1 MSSPLT
7 DSKTDHEVPWHPSG
21 PLVVAVGE
29 DGAHVLRT
37 AVALAPLFEERVHV
51 YSAIEPLAVDV
62 VASEPIVIPPS
73 FEEGRKAARVDH
85 LSARLADIGKQGTG
99 WRVEVEH
106 GDPVTS
112 LVRRTNA
119 LGASLILIG
128 IGRHKPVDRVLGGE
142 MTLRVIRRAH
152 CPVLAVAGEL
162 QHRPRVVVVATD
174 FSPQSMRAARAVLP
188 LLHDEAVIHV
198 VHVWQPSATAD
209 PTVFAVEEEYARA
222 ISGRLARF
230 VADLHAPPG
239 VTVDTAVCEG
249 RRAPQIIAYAE
260 RHHADLI
267 VAGRHG
273 INTIARFFVGSVTT
287 ALLRGATCSVLVTPE
302 HHVQGDGLAGGI
314 DS

>member
-1 MSSPLT
+1 MPSTLAASQPA
-7 DSKTDHEVPWHPSG
+7 HEPPWHPTG

-29 DGAHVLRT
+29 DGAHVLR
-37 AVALAPLFEERVHV
+37 AAAALAPLFDERVHV

-73 FEEGRKAARVDH
+73 FEEGRKVARVEH
-85 LSARLADIGKQGTG
+85 LSARLADVGKGGHCWT
-99 WRVEVEH
+99 VEVEH

-128 IGRHKPVDRVLGGE
+128 IGRHKPVDRLLGGE
-142 MTLRVIRRAH
+142 MTLRVVRRAH

-162 QHRPRVVVVATD
+162 EHRPRTVVVATD

-188 LLHDEAVIHV
+188 LLDDGAEIHV

-209 PTVFAVEEEYARA
+209 PTAFVVEDEYARG
-222 ISGRLARF
+222 IPGRLARF

-239 VTVDTAVCEG
+239 ITIHSAVREG
-249 RRAPQIIAYAE
+249 RCAAQLIEYAE

-273 INTIARFFVGSVTT
+273 LNTIARFFVGSVTT
-287 ALLRGATCSVLVTPE
+287 ALLRGATCSVLVMPE
-302 HHVQGDGLAGGI
+302 HHDHGEAPAVAAGP
-314 DS
+314 

>member
-1 MSSPLT
+1 MSSTLVGSQP
-7 DSKTDHEVPWHPSG
+7 DHEVPWHPSG

-37 AVALAPLFEERVHV
+37 AAALAPLFDERVHV

-73 FEEGRKAARVDH
+73 FEEGRKESRLAH
-85 LSARLADIGKQGTG
+85 LGARLAEIGKDGHG
-99 WRVEVEH
+99 WLVEVEH

-128 IGRHKPVDRVLGGE
+128 IGRHKPVDRILGGE

-162 QHRPRVVVVATD
+162 EHRPRKVVVATD
-174 FSPQSMRAARAVLP
+174 FSPQSMHAARTVLP
-188 LLHDEAVIHV
+188 LLDDGAVIHV

-222 ISGRLARF
+222 IAGRLARF

-239 VTVDTAVCEG
+239 VTVHTEVREG
-249 RRAPQIIAYAE
+249 RCAAQVIAFAE
-260 RHHADLI
+260 QHHADLI

-273 INTIARFFVGSVTT
+273 LNTIARFFIGSVTT
-287 ALLRGATCSVLVTPE
+287 TLLRGASCSVLVMPE
-302 HHVQGDGLAGGI
+302 FHVHGGVPSADI

>member
-1 MSSPLT
+1 MSSTLAASQP
-7 DSKTDHEVPWHPSG
+7 DHEVPWHPSG

-29 DGAHVLRT
+29 NGAHVLR
-37 AVALAPLFEERVHV
+37 AAAALAPLFEERVHV

-73 FEEGRKAARVDH
+73 FEAARKEARVGH
-85 LSARLADIGKQGTG
+85 LSARVAEVGKDGHCWQL
-99 WRVEVEH
+99 EVEH
-106 GDPVTS
+106 GDPTTS
-112 LVRRTNA
+112 LVRRTRE

-128 IGRHKPVDRVLGGE
+128 IGRHKPIDRILGGE

-162 QHRPRVVVVATD
+162 EHRPRVVVVATD
-174 FSPQSMRAARAVLP
+174 FSPQSMHAARTVLP
-188 LLHDEAVIHV
+188 LLDESAVIHV
-198 VHVWQPSATAD
+198 VHVWQPSTTAD
-209 PTVFAVEEEYARA
+209 PTVFAVEEDYARA

-239 VTVDTAVCEG
+239 VTVRSAVREG
-249 RRAPQIIAYAE
+249 RCAAQLVAYAGE
-260 RHHADLI
+260 HHADLI

-273 INTIARFFVGSVTT
+273 LNTIARFFVGSVTT

-302 HHVQGDGLAGGI
+302 QRDHGGEPSAGV